1 MTFSSSC
8 ARSNPAR
15 PLLGLLVWSWAI
27 RRFAASARSCAGSK
41 SATVYCRG
49 SGRVRFLRGPFDAL
63 LARMAVLSCFAVAIG
78 PLRFSER
85 TVAIKHVQRSFARPA
100 PGHRRVSQC
109 RTLAHS
115 TIAPMPAQTRAGHR
129 QSRDQARALAGGDE
143 VGKSPDTLSGD
154 RRDGF
159 THIRQARSTIRPLA
173 GGDCFNSSVDRQ
185 VFGT

>member
-15 PLLGLLVWSWAI
+15 PLLGLLVWSLAI
-27 RRFAASARSCAGSK
+27 RRFAASARSCARSK

-63 LARMAVLSCFAVAIG
+63 LARMAALSCFAVAIG

-85 TVAIKHVQRSFARPA
+85 TVAIKHIQRSFARPA

-109 RTLAHS
+109 RYVGTFHNSANACPDKHVLGIDSLEIRREFLLAAMKSENRLTHYQAS
-115 TIAPMPAQTRAGHR
+115 GAMDLLTSGKHEHHPAI
-129 QSRDQARALAGGDE
+129 SRG
-143 VGKSPDTLSGD
+143 
-154 RRDGF
+154 
-159 THIRQARSTIRPLA
+159 
-173 GGDCFNSSVDRQ
+173 
-185 VFGT
+185 

>member
-15 PLLGLLVWSWAI
+15 PLLGLLVWSLAI
-27 RRFAASARSCAGSK
+27 RRFAASARSCARSK

-63 LARMAVLSCFAVAIG
+63 LARMAALSCFAVAIG

-85 TVAIKHVQRSFARPA
+85 TVAIKHIQRSFARPA

-109 RTLAHS
+109 RYVGTFHNSANARPDKHC
-115 TIAPMPAQTRAGHR
+115 AGHR
-129 QSRDQARALAGGDE
+129 QSRDQGEFLLAAMKSENRLTHYQASGAMDLLTS
-143 VGKSPDTLSGD
+143 GKHGAPSG
-154 RRDGF
+154 
-159 THIRQARSTIRPLA
+159 H
-173 GGDCFNSSVDRQ
+173 
-185 VFGT
+185 